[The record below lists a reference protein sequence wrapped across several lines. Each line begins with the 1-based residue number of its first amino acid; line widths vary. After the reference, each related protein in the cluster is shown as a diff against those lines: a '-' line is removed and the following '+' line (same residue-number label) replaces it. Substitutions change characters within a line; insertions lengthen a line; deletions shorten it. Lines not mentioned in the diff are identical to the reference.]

1 MKAIAGTTGEEPKT
15 RQRKQRSRANGE
27 GTIYQAKDGR
37 WCGVASVGY
46 KDGKPIRKYC
56 YATTRAT
63 ANKDMLEVLSKFK
76 QGIPIVDDRQTVNQF
91 LDRWLEGVE
100 RSAKLAPRT
109 KKHYADMVRLHI
121 TPVIGR
127 VRLAKLT
134 LHDVERMMRE
144 ASTPSNAAKAR
155 GILRI
160 ALNRGMKMGDVTRN
174 VAVLTDA
181 PEKERKT
188 DKVEPLSPEETTKL
202 LDTVRGHRL
211 EALYIVALGLGL
223 REGELLGLRWKDV
236 DFDRK
241 LLTVAQQV
249 QRIDH
254 VLTMTEPKSRSSHA
268 ALPMIEDV
276 ADALRAHRERQQEE
290 ITVNAHR
297 WRDHGLVFPTS
308 IGTPMDARNLVR
320 NWHAALDRADIPR
333 TRFHNLR
340 HTCASFLY
348 AHGARDRE
356 VMEIMRHSQISLTMN
371 TYTHIRAS
379 ALRDTANLMQGH
391 LRGRM

>member
-1 MKAIAGTTGEEPKT
+1 MAAIAGLTGEEPT
-15 RQRKQRSRANGE
+15 VQQRKKRSRANGE

-46 KDGKPIRKYC
+46 KDGKPVRKYC
-56 YATTRAT
+56 YGKTRAE
-63 ANKDMLEVLSKFK
+63 ANTKMLAVLRSVE
-76 QGIPIVDDRQTVNQF
+76 QGVPVIDDRQTLGQF
-91 LDRWLEGVE
+91 LVRWLESVQHN
-100 RSAKLAPRT
+100 AKLAPRT

-134 LHDVERMMRE
+134 PHDVDRMIRA
-144 ASTPSNAAKAR
+144 ASTLSNAAKAR
-155 GILRI
+155 VVLGI

-174 VAVLTDA
+174 VVTLTDP
-181 PEKERKT
+181 PEKAGKT
-188 DKVEPLSPEETTKL
+188 DKVEPLSPEETTRL

-241 LLTVAQQV
+241 LLMVQQQV

-254 VLTMTEPKSRSSHA
+254 TLVITEPKSRSSRA
-268 ALPMIEDV
+268 TLPMIDDV
-276 ADALRAHRERQQEE
+276 ARALLAHQERQQTEMM
-290 ITVNAHR
+290 VQHQR
-297 WRDHGLVFPTS
+297 WQDHGLVFPSS
-308 IGTPMDARNLVR
+308 IGTLMDARNLIR
-320 NWHAALDRADIPR
+320 LWHAALDRAGIPR

-356 VMEIMRHSQISLTMN
+356 VMEIMRHSQISMTMN

-391 LRGRM
+391 LKGST